1 MTTITANELKTRG
14 IAAID
19 SALANEPEATIAVRG
34 KARYVVMPIEQ
45 FHHLRECELESA
57 LIQSR
62 AELAAGQGRRD
73 SAEAHLARIKGTD
86 ER

>member
-1 MTTITANELKTRG
+1 MTIITANELKTRG

-34 KARYVVMPIEQ
+34 KPLYVVMPIEQ
-45 FHHLRECELESA
+45 FHHLRECELEAA
-57 LIQSR
+57 LNQSR
-62 AELAAGQGRRD
+62 VELASGEVHRE